1 MFRKYTR
8 IIFLGAL
15 TAFFP
20 TAKVSAQTTSDV
32 VMQLQAMLSA
42 ISEARGTI
50 EKIASTKNFSSMTG
64 NLGNAGNLMSALKGT
79 GIFKEDPTKGALGK
93 AAPILPA
100 DLAAKADN
108 PNASAEWMR
117 NNMRAGTNI
126 ETLQN
131 VRGEQQTM
139 SFVAMAQA
147 YGKAV
152 ATRKK
157 LDKNLSEISALEED
171 AQKAEEASETA
182 MLGEINKIRLLTL
195 EQAGYTQML
204 NAAGT
209 QVRTTLDFFSID
221 TNTSSAQ

>member
-20 TAKVSAQTTSDV
+20 TAKASAQTTSDV

-50 EKIASTKNFSSMTG
+50 EKIASTKDFTSMTSG
-64 NLGNAGNLMSALKGT
+64 IGNAGNLMSALKGT
-79 GIFKEDPTKGALGK
+79 GIFKEDPTKGVLGK
-93 AAPILPA
+93 SAPILPA
-100 DLAAKADN
+100 ELAAKADD
-108 PNASAEWMR
+108 PDASANWMR
-117 NNMRAGTNI
+117 DNMRAGTNI
-126 ETLQN
+126 EKLQK
-131 VRGEQQTM
+131 VRAQQQTM

-157 LDKNLSEISALEED
+157 LDKRLSEIPALEED
-171 AQKAEEASETA
+171 AKKAKEGEGAEMA
-182 MLGEINKIRLLTL
+182 MLGEVNKVRLLTL

-209 QVRTTLDFFSID
+209 QVKTMHDFFATD
-221 TNTSSAQ
+221 TNIMK